1 MAPLKLL
8 DVVVGFKLFKVSLGS
23 SVFRTKDEHMTLT
36 LWGSD
41 IMAVADSYVT
51 ECNLSG
57 WWERIHSVTC
67 NGKLLSWCLWN
78 RQVFK
83 RAGLCFRVWADC
95 WLKLITMAY
104 VFIYLNKFW
113 INLTFSPICLKKRWW
128 GFFPPLLFPPSSLIL
143 FTPPT
148 KSAVRTFDPSKRH

>member
-8 DVVVGFKLFKVSLGS
+8 DAVVGFKVFKVSLGS
-23 SVFRTKDEHMTLT
+23 SVFRTKDEHMNLT

-41 IMAVADSYVT
+41 TMAVADSYVT
-51 ECNLSG
+51 VCNLSG

-67 NGKLLSWCLWN
+67 NGKLLSWRLWN
-78 RQVFK
+78 RQAFK
-83 RAGLCFRVWADC
+83 KAGLCVRVWADC
-95 WLKLITMAY
+95 WLKLMTMAY
-104 VFIYLNKFW
+104 VFHFYIFFIYVHNFLAH
-113 INLTFSPICLKKRWW
+113 LYKKTLMMM
-128 GFFPPLLFPPSSLIL
+128 FPPLLFPPSSLIL